1 MRKLVYQ
8 LLPFILLSVCISSY
22 SQVTSNGKFDARLIV
37 QSIDCQNKKL
47 FLDIEVKASTTDSTF
62 VIGDQN
68 YKFNYNAD
76 AISNPAVNQELG
88 FSLLSTGQFYSGHNT
103 NGSEVSGD
111 TGLTVLNVV
120 WINGLPGSLLSSSW
134 TPVSRL
140 AFDIVDTSLTECLR
154 LSWRDKANN
163 TTHFTNIT
171 EVEVGNLTTAT
182 VNENVYASNTACLDT
197 LCGPNTSFPVEWV
210 SFDVERDGQDALLEW
225 VVAAEY
231 NNDFFEVERSVDGIR
246 FEPIGRVR
254 GKGNSTTKSTYSFVD
269 PQVDQYARPVIYYKL
284 RQVDTDGTFSYSN
297 TVELTLT
304 DPRAISLNVFPN
316 PTNQFA
322 FVDYCVESK
331 GKSRLE
337 LLDLTGKTVQILPL
351 SETKG
356 RVFLDVRNLSEGIYV
371 VKITNE
377 GGFQTAKLVVQ

>member
-8 LLPFILLSVCISSY
+8 LLPYILLFVCISSY
-22 SQVTSNGKFDARLIV
+22 AQVTSNGKFDARLIV

-47 FLDIEVKASTTDSTF
+47 YLDIEVKASSPDSSF

-76 AISNPAVNQELG
+76 AIENPVINQELG

-103 NGSEVSGD
+103 NGSDVSGD

-120 WINGLPGSLLSSSW
+120 WINGLPGSVLPSNW

-140 AFDIVDTSLTECLR
+140 AFDIVDTSLTQCLQ
-154 LSWRDKANN
+154 LSWRDKSSNP
-163 TTHFTNIT
+163 THFTNIT
-171 EVEVGNLTTAT
+171 EVEPGNATTTT

-197 LCGPNTSFPVEWV
+197 LCGTNTSFPVEWV
-210 SFDVERDGQDALLEW
+210 SFDVKRDRQDALLEW

-231 NNDFFEVERSVDGIR
+231 NNDFFEVERSLDGTR
-246 FEPIGRVR
+246 FEPIGRVQ
-254 GKGNSTTKSTYSFVD
+254 GKGTSNTPSTYQLID

-297 TVELTLT
+297 TVELVLN
-304 DPRAISLNVFPN
+304 DPQAISLDVFPN
-316 PTNQFA
+316 PTDQFA
-322 FVDYCVESK
+322 FVDYFVESK

-337 LLDLTGKTVQILPL
+337 VLDLTGKTIRILPL
-351 SETKG
+351 TETKG
-356 RVFLDVRNLSEGIYV
+356 RVFIDVRDLPEGVYI
-371 VKITNE
+371 VKISNE
-377 GGFQTAKLVVQ
+377 GGFQTTKLVVQ